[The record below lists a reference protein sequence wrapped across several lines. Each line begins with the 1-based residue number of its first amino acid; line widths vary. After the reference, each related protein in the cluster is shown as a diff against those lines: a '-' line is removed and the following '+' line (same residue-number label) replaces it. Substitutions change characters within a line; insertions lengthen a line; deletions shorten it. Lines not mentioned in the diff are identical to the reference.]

1 MNGYKLC
8 NRFFNNKYNQLINN
22 DKDINHENENFIYD
36 NELEQKKELKKELL
50 IKRFIKLIFMD
61 ILIIILILSIFN
73 HSNSDKI
80 NVAFYNYCIRYG
92 GIERVTAIL
101 LNYFYKED
109 NFNFYLITVS
119 GILEGE
125 YSIPSNIKRICLS
138 EQKTN
143 IYRAIRMEKID
154 ILINNCDDPNEI
166 IKLNKLNSIKVI
178 HCTHSVFLYRI
189 YQHFYHIENT
199 VYQAYKNCKYVLA
212 LVPLEND
219 YLFKIWGINSLLMEN
234 PLTFEFNSVVP
245 SDLSQKNIIM
255 MGRGN
260 DPAKR
265 FELGIIS
272 MKNIVKVI
280 PESTMYLIS
289 SFCENLDK
297 KIQSLNLEKNVK
309 ITGFQKNPGI
319 YLKNASLH
327 IFASLSE
334 AYPMVLAEV
343 KIYGI
348 PSILCGLDY
357 VILAKGGTVII
368 YDDDPDTIAKEAIKI
383 LKDDEYRKK
392 LGNEARES
400 MKNLSNEIIVKKW
413 LKLFLSIYNGLD
425 PSSYSNL
432 FEESYKRITEEE
444 ANIILN
450 NQLNLLKKRIP
461 DLKDL
466 TLEKLK
472 NYELI

>member
-1 MNGYKLC
+1 M
-8 NRFFNNKYNQLINN
+8 INN
-22 DKDINHENENFIYD
+22 YD
-36 NELEQKKELKKELL
+36 NE
-50 IKRFIKLIFMD
+50 
-61 ILIIILILSIFN
+61 
-73 HSNSDKI
+73 
-80 NVAFYNYCIRYG
+80 
-92 GIERVTAIL
+92 
-101 LNYFYKED
+101 
-109 NFNFYLITVS
+109 
-119 GILEGE
+119 
-125 YSIPSNIKRICLS
+125 
-138 EQKTN
+138 
-143 IYRAIRMEKID
+143 
-154 ILINNCDDPNEI
+154 NEI

-199 VYQAYKNCKYVLA
+199 VYQTYKNCKYVLA

-245 SDLSQKNIIM
+245 FDLSQKNIIM

-272 MKNIVKVI
+272 MKNIVKEI

-289 SFCENLDK
+289 SFYENLDK
-297 KIQSLNLEKNVK
+297 KIHNLNLEKNVK
-309 ITGFQKNPGI
+309 ITGFQNNPGI

-400 MKNLSNEIIVKKW
+400 MKNRSNEIIVKKW

-461 DLKDL
+461 DLKNL

>member
-1 MNGYKLC
+1 
-8 NRFFNNKYNQLINN
+8 
-22 DKDINHENENFIYD
+22 
-36 NELEQKKELKKELL
+36 
-50 IKRFIKLIFMD
+50 
-61 ILIIILILSIFN
+61 
-73 HSNSDKI
+73 
-80 NVAFYNYCIRYG
+80 
-92 GIERVTAIL
+92 
-101 LNYFYKED
+101 
-109 NFNFYLITVS
+109 
-119 GILEGE
+119 
-125 YSIPSNIKRICLS
+125 
-138 EQKTN
+138 
-143 IYRAIRMEKID
+143 
-154 ILINNCDDPNEI
+154 
-166 IKLNKLNSIKVI
+166 
-178 HCTHSVFLYRI
+178 
-189 YQHFYHIENT
+189 
-199 VYQAYKNCKYVLA
+199 
-212 LVPLEND
+212 
-219 YLFKIWGINSLLMEN
+219 
-234 PLTFEFNSVVP
+234 
-245 SDLSQKNIIM
+245 
-255 MGRGN
+255 
-260 DPAKR
+260 
-265 FELGIIS
+265 
-272 MKNIVKVI
+272 
-280 PESTMYLIS
+280 
-289 SFCENLDK
+289 
-297 KIQSLNLEKNVK
+297 
-309 ITGFQKNPGI
+309 
-319 YLKNASLH
+319 
-327 IFASLSE
+327 
-334 AYPMVLAEV
+334 MVLAEV